1 MLKHDNLANFHLLLN
16 PKACLFEWIPTL
28 NILSNNFELI
38 REETINMHFI
48 CEISL
53 KSEIQI
59 QNFKF

>member
-1 MLKHDNLANFHLLLN
+1 
-16 PKACLFEWIPTL
+16 L